1 MRSVTFKGALVV
13 GGRERGGLDM
23 FCEEVIRVLGTGTSE
38 MPTSS
43 NLAFPPGVT
52 RIGWMPSSPDFS
64 S

>member
-1 MRSVTFKGALVV
+1 M
-13 GGRERGGLDM
+13 
-23 FCEEVIRVLGTGTSE
+23 SE
-38 MPTSS
+38 MSISS